1 MQLNIADTV
10 ILAVDPSTRL
20 VGWCVSQ
27 GSRYVASGVLDLSRG
42 RKKVNVWVRLG
53 RLRKWMDESLL
64 RWSPDVVACEEP
76 AGDHGNR
83 WADRRLGNAQGIVF
97 SETSR
102 CGLPFIVVHPS
113 QVQATGLSKA
123 NRLSM
128 MSAAALAGK
137 EKVGEDEADA
147 IGIGQ
152 AALVVLRE
160 RALSELWE
168 RRNARD

>member
-1 MQLNIADTV
+1 MQLNIADIV
-10 ILAVDPSTRL
+10 ILSIDPSTRL
-20 VGWCVSQ
+20 IGWCVSQ
-27 GSRYVASGVLDLSRG
+27 GNRHVASGALDLANG
-42 RKKVNVWVRLG
+42 RKKIDVWVRLG
-53 RLRKWMDESLL
+53 RLREWMDETLA

-76 AGDHGNR
+76 TGDHGNR
-83 WADRRLGNAQGIVF
+83 WTDRRLGNAQGIVF
-97 SETSR
+97 SEANR
-102 CGLPFIVVHPS
+102 YGLPFIVVHPS

-128 MSAAALAGK
+128 MSAAAFAGK
-137 EKVGEDEADA
+137 ERVGKDEADA

-160 RALSELWE
+160 QALNELWE